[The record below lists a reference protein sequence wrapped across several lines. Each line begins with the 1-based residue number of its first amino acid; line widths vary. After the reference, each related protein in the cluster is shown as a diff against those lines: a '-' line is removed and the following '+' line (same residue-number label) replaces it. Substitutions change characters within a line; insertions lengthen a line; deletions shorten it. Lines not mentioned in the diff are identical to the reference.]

1 MGLIGVLKSLNF
13 DNLSEADKTALKKK
27 LQDHKKQLTDAANM
41 VDRHIK
47 KLSKTKKKK
56 TKRNMN
62 QQDIKDAIALVRN
75 RRMTR
80 RTAIERALTG
90 GAVVAAGMLLP
101 ELALPKAARAQTT
114 AVTDTD
120 IFNFALNFEYLEAE
134 YYTLATAGHS
144 IKEEGIGLP
153 GDARA

>member
-56 TKRNMN
+56 SKAGKR
-62 QQDIKDAIALVRN
+62 
-75 RRMTR
+75 
-80 RTAIERALTG
+80 
-90 GAVVAAGMLLP
+90 
-101 ELALPKAARAQTT
+101 
-114 AVTDTD
+114 
-120 IFNFALNFEYLEAE
+120 
-134 YYTLATAGHS
+134 
-144 IKEEGIGLP
+144 
-153 GDARA
+153 